1 MSIFYKICILLLI
14 VGGLNWGLVGLFR
27 FRSGGLAVRRFRQC
41 AQPHR
46 LLAGRP
52 FRSGRHSQPVH
63 VVRQRALTPHST
75 KSPLPSVWGKAH
87 FVMEKEK
94 IVHQH
99 LILGLLVCHGLAGHD
114 HRLRAGKPSCVHDNH
129 SCFLL
134 NAFLRK
140 VFTQA
145 MTATPAMPM
154 IFRRSRHLTGRG
166 AAHLHDG
173 GFHRRGGRVFGRS

>member
-1 MSIFYKICILLLI
+1 MKILVINCGSSSLKYQLI
-14 VGGLNWGLVGLFR
+14 DMDNELSLIHISFPACSCCPTTSADPTQHKKR
-27 FRSGGLAVRRFRQC
+27 AS
-41 AQPHR
+41 P
-46 LLAGRP
+46 P
-52 FRSGRHSQPVH
+52 FGEK
-63 VVRQRALTPHST
+63 RA
-75 KSPLPSVWGKAH
+75 
-87 FVMEKEK
+87 FCYEKEK

-145 MTATPAMPM
+145 MTATTAMPM
-154 IFRRSRHLTGRG
+154 IT
-166 AAHLHDG
+166 AT
-173 GFHRRGGRVFGRS
+173 